1 VTVALLSL
9 LLLAARPSQDASADS
24 AAAFLALFERAP
36 LVAFCEQH
44 RRSEAHEFLRVLVS
58 HPDFGRVVDDVVV
71 EFGNGLYQ
79 PVMDRYVAGE
89 DVPLSELQHVW
100 RDTTQWLVWDSP
112 VYEGFFACVRAA
124 NLRRPAD
131 ERVRVVLGDP
141 AIPWAETKD
150 AAAYRRHAER
160 DRYYADVVER
170 EVLAKDHRALLV
182 YGGLHFLRGGPLPKS
197 SPSAGAIL
205 DRDHPQALHIVWTL
219 PGSQELATSLELSRS
234 PELVVLAD
242 SPLGEH
248 SFAPLSPKGIQ
259 VQVLGQWKPLE
270 EAAWPPMAEVVDSL
284 LYLGPA
290 ETEVLPDPAIYRDA
304 AYQAELRRRAA
315 ILQEVYGMDFLP
327 ELEALV
333 RDEPK

>member
-1 VTVALLSL
+1 MLSLVALIGGSRQES
-9 LLLAARPSQDASADS
+9 ACSDART
-24 AAAFLALFERAP
+24 AFLALFERAP

-44 RRSEAHEFLRVLVS
+44 RRAEAHEFLRGLIS

-79 PVMDRYVAGE
+79 PVIDRYVAGV
-89 DVPLSELQHVW
+89 DVPLAELQHAW

-112 VYEGFFACVRAA
+112 VYERFFACVREA
-124 NLRRPAD
+124 NLRRPSG
-131 ERVRVVLGDP
+131 ERVRVLLGDP

-150 AAAYRRHAER
+150 ATAYRRHAER

-182 YGGLHFLRGGPLPKS
+182 MGGMHFLRGGPLPKS

-219 PGSQELATSLELSRS
+219 PGSEELAKSLELSRS
-234 PELVVLAD
+234 PALVVLAD

-270 EAAWPPMAEVVDSL
+270 EATWPPMAEVVDSL

-304 AYQAELRRRAA
+304 AYQAELRRRGA

-327 ELEALV
+327 ELEALLAPPP
-333 RDEPK
+333 R